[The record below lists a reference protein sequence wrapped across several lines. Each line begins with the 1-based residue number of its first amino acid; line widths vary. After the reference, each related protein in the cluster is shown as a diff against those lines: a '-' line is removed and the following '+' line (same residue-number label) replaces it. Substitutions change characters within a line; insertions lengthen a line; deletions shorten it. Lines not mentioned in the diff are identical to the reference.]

1 MVLIKVENGGYFVD
15 KETGEMIPVPPKSEI
30 RTQEER
36 DQMREIV
43 EYKNELA
50 LRNNEL
56 NKVRGNLCGEFFW
69 TTYEDGKSYYPDIP
83 DDMLA
88 KIIYLLTYLDYDKNI
103 LVVRDSVTEP
113 YRPMLRDDVRKVIR
127 LHRCKFSNF
136 WKKLMSTGI
145 ISENEDGSLS
155 VSPHFFRGKLSKG
168 DKQGTAAMKIFTHAV
183 RYLYENTEVRSH
195 RYLAYL
201 YRLIPYISLKYN
213 ILCFNPLET
222 QDTNIRKMTAK
233 DLCELLGMDE
243 SNQKRLID
251 TLLNLSFVDK
261 CGDERSV
268 IRVIVDKKNSE
279 RRNFILINPQFYS
292 GYIQETDLLSALKE
306 FTTGKEDLLV

>member
-1 MVLIKVENGGYFVD
+1 MD
-15 KETGEMIPVPPKSEI
+15 KETGETIPVPPKSEI
-30 RTQEER
+30 RTKEER
-36 DQMREIV
+36 DHLREIV

-50 LRNNEL
+50 LKNNEL

-69 TTYEDGKSYYPDIP
+69 TTYDDGETYYPDIP

-127 LHRCKFSNF
+127 LHRSKFDNF
-136 WKKLMSTGI
+136 WKKLMATGI

-155 VSPHFFRGKLSKG
+155 VSSHFFRGKLSKG

-251 TLLNLSFVDK
+251 TLFKLSFVDK
-261 CGDERSV
+261 KGDKRSV
-268 IRVIVDKKNSE
+268 ITVVTNYRNDE

-306 FTTGKEDLLV
+306 FTTEKEELLP